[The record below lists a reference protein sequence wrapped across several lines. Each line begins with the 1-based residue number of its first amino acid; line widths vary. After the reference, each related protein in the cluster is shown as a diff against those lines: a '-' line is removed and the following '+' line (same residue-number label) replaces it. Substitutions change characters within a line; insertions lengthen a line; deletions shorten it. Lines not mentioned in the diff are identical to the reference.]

1 MSLSDELISQF
12 AKITN
17 DKKTSRIDEVTLY
30 GEVVK
35 CDDSICVRFD
45 GSEELTPVTTI
56 AEKDDKGNIT
66 NFKYGAASVKT
77 GDRVSVA
84 LKNHSATI
92 TGNLTD
98 PPMGRAE
105 VKVNDDS
112 IVATVGDKVKVQIDA
127 MGVRMDNFESGVNLS
142 LNNMGVQINGLTTI
156 TNGLS
161 NGTTTIDGAC
171 IKTGTIDANRLN
183 LTGAIAFGDLSSDV
197 QNGINSAQTAADNA
211 QSTANS
217 AQTAASNA
225 QSTADSAESTANSAW
240 TKAKN
245 AADSLDNLVSDWG
258 YTYDGTTYIDGTR
271 IMTGTVTASS
281 IQGGEVIL
289 LDDDEIKAAAF
300 TLTGA
305 KSYDG
310 AKLLIT
316 TGAFEVD
323 ARYGDIY
330 LESGANCS
338 IQISDDVA
346 CSGDFRPRDVSSNSL
361 GTDYY
366 MWRDVYTHNDPIVTS
381 DANVKKD
388 VVHDLTGYE
397 SFFNAL
403 SPCTYKFIDGES
415 GRTHLGMISQDVEKA
430 LVDCNISDMDF
441 AGFIKSPKK
450 DEKGNVVDGE
460 YAYAL
465 RYGEFIPLLIWQV
478 QKLKA
483 RVAELEETH
492 G

>member
-1 MSLSDELISQF
+1 MSLSNELISQF

-30 GEVVK
+30 GEVVN

-56 AEKDDKGNIT
+56 AEKDDKGNII

-105 VKVNDDS
+105 VKINDDS
-112 IVATVGDKVKVQIDA
+112 IVATVDDKVKVQIDA

-183 LTGAIAFGDLSSDV
+183 LTGAITFGDLNSDV

-211 QSTANS
+211 QSTA
-217 AQTAASNA
+217 
-225 QSTADSAESTANSAW
+225 DS
-240 TKAKN
+240 AKN
-245 AADSLDNLVSDWG
+245 AVDDLDNVVTGW
-258 YTYDGTTYIDGTR
+258 TYKGSTYIDGAQ
-271 IMTGTVTASS
+271 IMTGTIVASS
-281 IQGGEVIL
+281 LQGGEVLL
-289 LDDDEIKAAAF
+289 LDDNERTAATF

-305 KSYDG
+305 SSYDSS
-310 AKLLIT
+310 KLLIT
-316 TGAFEVD
+316 SDAFEVNTQ
-323 ARYGDIY
+323 YGHIY
-330 LESGANCS
+330 FESGGNCS
-338 IQISDDVA
+338 IQIGDDVA
-346 CSGDFRPRDVSSNSL
+346 CSGDFRPRDKGSNSL
-361 GTDYY
+361 GTNTYK
-366 MWRDVYTHNDPIVTS
+366 WSDVYAVNGTIVTS

-430 LVDCNISDMDF
+430 LADCNISSMDF

-450 DEKGNVVDGE
+450 DEKGNVIDGE

-483 RVAELEETH
+483 RVAELEKTH
-492 G
+492 E

>member
-1 MSLSDELISQF
+1 MSLSNELISQF

-35 CDDSICVRFD
+35 CDYSICVKFD

-56 AEKDDKGNIT
+56 AEKDEKGNIT

-112 IVATVGDKVKVQIDA
+112 IVATVDDKVKVQIDA

-171 IKTGTIDANRLN
+171 IKTGTVDANRLN

-225 QSTADSAESTANSAW
+225 QSTADSAWSKANSA
-240 TKAKN
+240 KN
-245 AADSLDNLVSDWG
+245 AVDDLDSVVTGW
-258 YTYDGTTYIDGTR
+258 TYRGSTYIDGAQ
-271 IMTGTVTASS
+271 IMTGTIVASS
-281 IQGGEVIL
+281 LQGGEVRL
-289 LDDDEIKAAAF
+289 LDGDGDEAATF

-305 KSYDG
+305 TSYDSSKLVIDSG
-310 AKLLIT
+310 AIEIST
-316 TGAFEVD
+316 EP
-323 ARYGDIY
+323 GDIY
-330 LESGANCS
+330 LVCYKRSDVRSS
-338 IQISDDVA
+338 IQLGDDVA
-346 CSGDFRPRDVSSNSL
+346 CNGDFRPRDVGSNSL
-361 GTDYY
+361 GTNAYP
-366 MWRDVYTHNDPIVTS
+366 WSDVYTQNDPIVTS

-388 VVHDLTGYE
+388 VTYDLTRYE
-397 SFFNAL
+397 SLFNEL
-403 SPCTYKFIDGES
+403 SPCTYKFIDGKS

-430 LVDCNISDMDF
+430 LINCDISDMDF

-450 DEKGNVVDGE
+450 DEEGNIVRGE
-460 YAYAL
+460 YTYAL

>member
-1 MSLSDELISQF
+1 MSLSNELISQF

-35 CDDSICVRFD
+35 CDDSICVKFD

-56 AEKDDKGNIT
+56 AEKDEKGNIT

-77 GDRVSVA
+77 GDRVSVV

-112 IVATVGDKVKVQIDA
+112 IVATVDDKVKVQIDA
-127 MGVRMDNFESGVNLS
+127 MGVRIDNFEAGVNLS

-161 NGTTTIDGAC
+161 NGTTTIDGGC
-171 IKTGTIDANRLN
+171 IKTGTIDADRLN

-197 QNGINSAQTAADNA
+197 QNGINSAKTAADN
-211 QSTANS
+211 

-225 QSTADSAESTANSAW
+225 QSTANSAKFTANSA
-240 TKAKN
+240 KN
-245 AADSLDNLVSDWG
+245 AVDDLDSTVSGW
-258 YTYDGTTYIDGTR
+258 TYSGSTYIDGAK

-281 IQGGEVIL
+281 LQGGEVLL
-289 LDDDEIKAAAF
+289 LDGRERTAAAF

-305 KSYDG
+305 NSYNG

-316 TGAFEVD
+316 TGAFEVNTQ
-323 ARYGDIY
+323 YGDIY
-330 LESGANCS
+330 LESGDKCS

-346 CSGDFRPRDVSSNSL
+346 CSGDFRPRDVSSSSL
-361 GTDYY
+361 GTNYY
-366 MWRDVYTHNDPIVTS
+366 MWRDVYTHNEPIVTS
-381 DANVKKD
+381 DANMKKD
-388 VVHDLTGYE
+388 VVHDLTRYE

-430 LVDCNISDMDF
+430 LADCNISSMDF

>member
-1 MSLSDELISQF
+1 MSLSNELISQF

-35 CDDSICVRFD
+35 CDDSICVKFD
-45 GSEELTPVTTI
+45 GSEELTPVTTV
-56 AEKDDKGNIT
+56 AEKDEEGNIT

-77 GDRVSVA
+77 GDRVSVV

-112 IVATVGDKVKVQIDA
+112 IVATVDNKVKVQIDA
-127 MGVRMDNFESGVNLS
+127 MGVRIDNFEAGVNLS
-142 LNNMGVQINGLTTI
+142 LNNMGVQITGLTTI

-171 IKTGTIDANRLN
+171 IKTGTIDADRLN

-197 QNGINSAQTAADNA
+197 QNGINSAKTAADNA
-211 QSTANS
+211 QSTAN
-217 AQTAASNA
+217 NA
-225 QSTADSAESTANSAW
+225 QSTANSAESTANSAW
-240 TKAKN
+240 TKADSAEN
-245 AADSLDNLVSDWG
+245 AVDDLDSTISGW
-258 YTYDGTTYIDGTR
+258 TYGNTTYINGAK
-271 IMTGTVTASS
+271 IMTGTVMASS
-281 IQGGEVIL
+281 LQGGEVIL
-289 LDDDEIKAAAF
+289 LDEYELTAATF
-300 TLTGA
+300 TPTGA
-305 KSYDG
+305 SSYNG

-330 LESGANCS
+330 LESGDKRS
-338 IQISDDVA
+338 IHISDDVA
-346 CSGDFRPRDVSSNSL
+346 CSGDFRPRDATSNSL
-361 GTDYY
+361 GTARY
-366 MWRDVYTHNDPIVTS
+366 MWSDVYVENDPIVTS
-381 DANVKKD
+381 DANAKKD
-388 VVHDLTGYE
+388 IVCDLTRYE

-430 LVDCNISDMDF
+430 LADCNISDMDF

>member
-1 MSLSDELISQF
+1 MSLSNELISQF

-112 IVATVGDKVKVQIDA
+112 IVATVDDKVKVQIDA
-127 MGVRMDNFESGVNLS
+127 IGVRIDNFESGVNLS

-183 LTGAIAFGDLSSDV
+183 LTGAITFGDLNSDV

-211 QSTANS
+211 QSTA
-217 AQTAASNA
+217 
-225 QSTADSAESTANSAW
+225 DS
-240 TKAKN
+240 AKN
-245 AADSLDNLVSDWG
+245 AVDDLDNVVTGW
-258 YTYDGTTYIDGTR
+258 TYKGSTYIDGAQ
-271 IMTGTVTASS
+271 IMTGTIVASS
-281 IQGGEVIL
+281 LQGGEVLL
-289 LDDDEIKAAAF
+289 LDDNERTAATF

-305 KSYDG
+305 SSYDSS
-310 AKLLIT
+310 KLLIT
-316 TGAFEVD
+316 SDAFEVNTQ
-323 ARYGDIY
+323 YGHIY
-330 LESGANCS
+330 FESGGNCS
-338 IQISDDVA
+338 IQIGDDVA
-346 CSGDFRPRDVSSNSL
+346 CSGDFRPRDKGSNSL
-361 GTDYY
+361 GTNTYK
-366 MWRDVYTHNDPIVTS
+366 WSDVYAVNGTIVTS

-403 SPCTYKFIDGES
+403 SPCTYKFVDGES

-430 LVDCNISDMDF
+430 LADCNISSMDF

-450 DEKGNVVDGE
+450 DEKGNVIDGE

>member
-1 MSLSDELISQF
+1 MSLSNELISQF

-30 GEVVK
+30 GEVVT

-56 AEKDDKGNIT
+56 AEKDDKGNII

-105 VKVNDDS
+105 VKINDDS
-112 IVATVGDKVKVQIDA
+112 IVATVDDKVKVQIDA

-142 LNNMGVQINGLTTI
+142 LDNMGVQINGLTTI

-183 LTGAIAFGDLSSDV
+183 LTGAITFGDLNSDV

-211 QSTANS
+211 QSTA
-217 AQTAASNA
+217 
-225 QSTADSAESTANSAW
+225 DS
-240 TKAKN
+240 AKN
-245 AADSLDNLVSDWG
+245 AVDDLDNVVTGW
-258 YTYDGTTYIDGTR
+258 TYKGSTYIDGAQ
-271 IMTGTVTASS
+271 IMTGTIVASS
-281 IQGGEVIL
+281 LQGGEVLL
-289 LDDDEIKAAAF
+289 LDDNERTAATF

-305 KSYDG
+305 SSYDSS
-310 AKLLIT
+310 KLLIT
-316 TGAFEVD
+316 SDAFEVNTQ
-323 ARYGDIY
+323 YGHIY
-330 LESGANCS
+330 FESGGNCS
-338 IQISDDVA
+338 IQIGDDVA
-346 CSGDFRPRDVSSNSL
+346 CSGDFRPRDKGSNSL
-361 GTDYY
+361 GTNTYK
-366 MWRDVYTHNDPIVTS
+366 WSDVYAVNGTIVTS

-450 DEKGNVVDGE
+450 DEEGNIVHGE
-460 YAYAL
+460 YTYAL

-483 RVAELEETH
+483 RVAELEKTH
-492 G
+492 E

>member
-1 MSLSDELISQF
+1 
-12 AKITN
+12 
-17 DKKTSRIDEVTLY
+17 
-30 GEVVK
+30 
-35 CDDSICVRFD
+35 
-45 GSEELTPVTTI
+45 
-56 AEKDDKGNIT
+56 
-66 NFKYGAASVKT
+66 
-77 GDRVSVA
+77 
-84 LKNHSATI
+84 
-92 TGNLTD
+92 
-98 PPMGRAE
+98 
-105 VKVNDDS
+105 
-112 IVATVGDKVKVQIDA
+112 
-127 MGVRMDNFESGVNLS
+127 
-142 LNNMGVQINGLTTI
+142 MGVQINGLTTI

-161 NGTTTIDGAC
+161 NGTTTIDGGC
-171 IKTGTIDANRLN
+171 IKTGTIDADRLN

-197 QNGINSAQTAADNA
+197 QNGINSAKTAADNA

-217 AQTAASNA
+217 AWTK
-225 QSTADSAESTANSAW
+225 ADSAENAVDGLDSTISGW
-240 TKAKN
+240 TYGN
-245 AADSLDNLVSDWG
+245 
-258 YTYDGTTYIDGTR
+258 TTYINGAK
-271 IMTGTVTASS
+271 IMTGTVMASS
-281 IQGGEVIL
+281 LQGGEVIL
-289 LDDDEIKAAAF
+289 LETDELKAAAF

-305 KSYDG
+305 RSYNG

-323 ARYGDIY
+323 AQYGDIY
-330 LESGANCS
+330 LESGDNCS
-338 IQISDDVA
+338 IHISDDVA
-346 CSGDFRPRDVSSNSL
+346 CSGDFRPRDVSSSSL

-366 MWRDVYTHNDPIVTS
+366 MWRDVYTHNEPIVTS

-388 VVHDLTGYE
+388 VVRDLTGYE

-430 LVDCNISDMDF
+430 LVDCNISSMDF

-450 DEKGNVVDGE
+450 DEKGDIVDGE

>member
-1 MSLSDELISQF
+1 MSLSNELISQF

-56 AEKDDKGNIT
+56 AEKDEEGNIT

-112 IVATVGDKVKVQIDA
+112 IVATVDDKVKVQIDA
-127 MGVRMDNFESGVNLS
+127 IGVRIDNFESGVNLS

-217 AQTAASNA
+217 A
-225 QSTADSAESTANSAW
+225 
-240 TKAKN
+240 KN
-245 AADSLDNLVSDWG
+245 AVDNLDNVVTGW
-258 YTYDGTTYIDGTR
+258 TYRGSTYIDGAQ
-271 IMTGTVTASS
+271 IMTGTIVASS
-281 IQGGEVIL
+281 LQGGEVLL
-289 LDDDEIKAAAF
+289 LDDNERTAATL

-305 KSYDG
+305 SSY
-310 AKLLIT
+310 ASSKLLIT
-316 TGAFEVD
+316 SDAFEVNTQ
-323 ARYGDIY
+323 YGHIY
-330 LESGANCS
+330 FESGDNCS
-338 IQISDDVA
+338 IQIGADVA
-346 CSGDFRPRDVSSNSL
+346 CSGDFRPRDKGSNSL
-361 GTDYY
+361 GTNTYK
-366 MWRDVYTHNDPIVTS
+366 WSDVYAVNGTIVTS

-388 VVHDLTGYE
+388 VVRDLTGYE

-430 LVDCNISDMDF
+430 LADCNISSMDF

-450 DEKGNVVDGE
+450 DEKGNVIDGE

-465 RYGEFIPLLIWQV
+465 RYSEFIPLLIWQV

-483 RVAELEETH
+483 RVAELEKTH
-492 G
+492 E

>member
-1 MSLSDELISQF
+1 MRLSNELISQF

-56 AEKDDKGNIT
+56 AEKDEEGNIT

-105 VKVNDDS
+105 VKINDDS
-112 IVATVGDKVKVQIDA
+112 IVATVDDKVKVQIDA
-127 MGVRMDNFESGVNLS
+127 MGVRIDNFESGVNLS

-183 LTGAIAFGDLSSDV
+183 LTGAITFGDLNSDV
-197 QNGINSAQTAADNA
+197 QNGINSAQTAANNAQSTANNAQTTASDA

-217 AQTAASNA
+217 AWSK
-225 QSTADSAESTANSAW
+225 ANSA
-240 TKAKN
+240 KN
-245 AADSLDNLVSDWG
+245 AVDAWS
-258 YTYDGTTYIDGTR
+258 YTYDGTTYIDGTQ

-281 IQGGEVIL
+281 LRGGEVRL
-289 LDDDEIKAAAF
+289 LDGDGDEAATF

-305 KSYDG
+305 TSYDSS
-310 AKLLIT
+310 KLVI
-316 TGAFEVD
+316 D
-323 ARYGDIY
+323 
-330 LESGANCS
+330 SGAIEISTGPGDLYLACYKRSRAKSS
-338 IQISDDVA
+338 IQIGDDVA
-346 CSGDFRPRDVSSNSL
+346 CLGDFRPRDVGSNSL
-361 GTDYY
+361 GTNTYP
-366 MWRDVYTHNDPIVTS
+366 WSDVYMQNDPIVTS

-388 VVHDLTGYE
+388 IVRDLTGYE

-403 SPCTYKFIDGES
+403 SPCTYKLVNGES
-415 GRTHLGMISQDVEKA
+415 GRAHLGMISQDVEKA
-430 LVDCNISDMDF
+430 LADCNISDMDF

-450 DEKGNVVDGE
+450 DDNGNVIDGE
-460 YAYAL
+460 FTYAL

>member
-1 MSLSDELISQF
+1 MSLSNELISQF

-45 GSEELTPVTTI
+45 GSEELTPVTTV
-56 AEKDDKGNIT
+56 AEKDEKGNIT

-77 GDRVSVA
+77 GDRVSVV

-112 IVATVGDKVKVQIDA
+112 IVATVDDKVKVQIDA
-127 MGVRMDNFESGVNLS
+127 IGVRIDNFESGVNLS
-142 LNNMGVQINGLTTI
+142 LSNMGVRINGLTTI

-183 LTGAIAFGDLSSDV
+183 LTGAITFGDLNSDV
-197 QNGINSAQTAADNA
+197 QNGINSAQTAANNAQSTANNAQTTASDA

-217 AQTAASNA
+217 AWSK
-225 QSTADSAESTANSAW
+225 ANSA
-240 TKAKN
+240 KN
-245 AADSLDNLVSDWG
+245 AVDAWS
-258 YTYDGTTYIDGTR
+258 YTYDGTTYIDGTQ

-281 IQGGEVIL
+281 LRGGEVRL
-289 LDDDEIKAAAF
+289 LDGDGNEAATF

-305 KSYDG
+305 TSYDSS
-310 AKLLIT
+310 KLLIT
-316 TGAFEVD
+316 SDAFEVNTQ
-323 ARYGDIY
+323 YGDIY
-330 LESGANCS
+330 LENGNRKS
-338 IQISDDVA
+338 IHIAKDDVA
-346 CSGDFRPRDVSSNSL
+346 CGGDFRPRSNGSNSL
-361 GTDYY
+361 GTNAYS
-366 MWRDVYTHNDPIVTS
+366 WSDVYTQNDPIVTS

-388 VVHDLTGYE
+388 VTRDLTRYE
-397 SFFNAL
+397 SLFNEL

-430 LVDCNISDMDF
+430 LVNCDISDMDF

-450 DEKGNVVDGE
+450 DEKGNVIDGE
-460 YAYAL
+460 YTYAL

-483 RVAELEETH
+483 RVAELEKTH
-492 G
+492 E